1 MSATGRQELTVTG
14 RQKVSPLKQPKPAR
28 LDDPSLHQRPGAQ
41 GGNAWQQHNAPHM
54 PRQVL
59 RDDDRGTRVL
69 GERLQAAQSID
80 GRRRRSHPDGQQGL
94 ENVVPRLDSGYSP
107 MVRVKQ
113 PLPNL
118 RQGLTGRRSQSVRSS
133 TPPWTAGTSGRRLS
147 PSRFAEREQEPL
159 LESGLARSQ
168 RIGALH

>member
-1 MSATGRQELTVTG
+1 M
-14 RQKVSPLKQPKPAR
+14 
-28 LDDPSLHQRPGAQ
+28 
-41 GGNAWQQHNAPHM
+41 
-54 PRQVL
+54 
-59 RDDDRGTRVL
+59 L

-80 GRRRRSHPDGQQGL
+80 GGRRRRSPVQQGV
-94 ENVVPRLDSGYSP
+94 ENVVPRLDSSYSP

-113 PLPNL
+113 PMPSLK
-118 RQGLTGRRSQSVRSS
+118 QGLTGRRSQSVRSS
-133 TPPWTAGTSGRRLS
+133 APPWTAGTSGRRLS